1 MEKPWLKHYDVG
13 VPSTISYPHIPLDR
27 FLSNAAA
34 RHPDHPAIVFGA
46 RVGSRLMDAK
56 LTYRQLNEAVDRFAA
71 GLQKLGLA
79 KGDRVAIMLPNCPQF
94 VIAAYAVWRIGG
106 IVVCCNPLYVPREIE
121 HLVNDS
127 GAETFVV
134 LISLYGRLESVR
146 GSTGLKRVIVTNIK
160 EYFPGLLRFL
170 FTLGKEKKEGH
181 RVHIT
186 GTSSTWFQDVLR
198 GAPAKPEPVQILPEE
213 VATLIYTGGTTGGP
227 KGAQLTHH
235 NLVSNATLLNIWAKS
250 QEAGEVLIAV
260 MPFFH
265 SYGLTVGMNTCVANA
280 LTSVL
285 IPNPRDLEHV
295 LKAVE
300 KHRATV
306 LPAIPTLF
314 VAFNNFQGIERYDL
328 SSVKFA
334 PCAAAPLP
342 PEVQERFETLTGCKM
357 VEAYGLTET
366 SPTATMDPI
375 DRPRTRSI
383 GVPVPDTDLK
393 IVDAET
399 GSREMPAGE
408 IGEIIIKGPQV
419 MKGYWNL
426 PQETS
431 RALRVGPDG
440 ESGWLYSGDMGY
452 MDEDGYFHLA
462 DRKKDMIIAGGYNI
476 YPTEVEAVLFEHPR
490 IKEAAVIG
498 VSDQRRGETVKAF
511 VVMKEG
517 EHTTQEEITS
527 FCRERMAAYKVPRL
541 IEFRTDLP
549 KSLIGKV
556 LRREL
561 RGEEAHETGG

>member
-134 LISLYGRLESVR
+134 LSSLYGRLESVR

-160 EYFPGLLRFL
+160 EYFPFL

>member
-134 LISLYGRLESVR
+134 LSSLYGRLESVR